1 MPFKKGQKKHPKSGR
16 KRGVKNRTTM
26 EIRELARDLL
36 DDDYFDAL
44 KFRLKTGTAGTSVE
58 TLFHYYAFGRP
69 VERVKFEG
77 DRRVTVEQFRA
88 LAGRDDDDDR
98 GGDEPAPPK
107 PKKPPMAPTQMRVG
121 ALAKKK
127 VLARH

>member
-1 MPFKKGQKKHPKSGR
+1 MPFRKGQKKHPKSGR
-16 KRGVKNRTTM
+16 KPGVKNRTTM

-44 KFRLKTGTAGTSVE
+44 KFRLKTGTAAVGVE
-58 TLFHYYAFGRP
+58 TLIHHYAYGRP

-77 DRRVTVEQFRA
+77 DKRLSVEAFRA
-88 LAGRDDDDDR
+88 LAGLDDEDDH

-107 PKKPPMAPTQMRVG
+107 PKKPPKASTQMRVG